1 MTIDMNKYEKHPVE
15 RASIF
20 SRLFFI
26 WTYPI
31 LWKGWNKKLKVDDYT
46 KIPSHMKTETLAEK
60 FSNKQKNTDALLKLA
75 DLNLT
80 DNTYKPLRPSQIL
93 KSKKLVSSV
102 VRVLKEEYI
111 NPFDA
116 DLDKDALLNFS
127 SGRPIPDDASSEI
140 LRIREIGE
148 EQYDDFVKYRITSKD
163 IGLHEPISRNKV
175 KLFGN
180 FNRKIVIKKS
190 SKEKSIESNRNIL
203 GTLLAISARNERAV
217 NFKTALCYPL
227 CPIPLS
233 LANPDGSRK
242 ATAKSK
248 LQSIVLKYSKEPV
261 QHPRESLPQ
270 KSQVSTFIVDLMAS
284 ICTIKELPDTYEDF
298 TWKFLKSMPSGYN
311 RIDIVA
317 DTYQDNSIKSG
328 ERDKRGSSEKIMIQS
343 ATSKAPRKFGD
354 FLKNGENKRRLIS
367 LMKEVIV
374 TNRLRVLNM
383 LRCTEMYISTEN
395 NCTKLTLSSA
405 TEEIQLSSNQEEVDT
420 KILLHCQHA
429 LERYPQKTVIVRSH
443 SADIDILVILLVKS
457 ECQQIYL
464 DSGTGLHRKGMRLS
478 DIQMSTERK
487 RCLIGF
493 HAFTGNDY
501 NSSFFRKGKA
511 ACWKVLEKDE
521 KFVSTFT
528 ALGSDWNLA
537 ETVIEDLE
545 EFVCLLYGRRQKEH
559 GWTINNCIRWIE
571 KAFPDELEDLLLTE
585 ETETVYEDD
594 EEKCII
600 LHNGEIDR
608 ENTFNIKINFEIGA
622 ITRISHQGF
631 MKTNTGK
638 IMNIMTNDIN
648 RFDMIYKTSQYCIS
662 ASHHKFITLKSIYI
676 QLTKKVMAATD
687 SRIKLI
693 HEIITSMKIIK
704 LYAWEDSFWKQLY
717 VKRNNKLLTSVSLK
731 PYISLKKNPS
741 CKFIHE
747 FKRLVSIAMYSGASK
762 IVFTNMSNIVIL
774 FAMIGFVYSNE
785 GVISVS
791 KVYLTITMFYSL
803 SFGIFRNIRFHFVI
817 KLYIF
822 CFNERYLNTIVCIFG
837 LGALDLVFYFI
848 HHYILMQLVCI
859 NHAIEALNKFF
870 CIQLKRINL
879 IWLTILTLS
888 FWTFTFLS
896 IEEYQTENGNTKD
909 EKIKK
914 KRNKE
919 TNLKPIISFKDVHSS
934 WGKDNENVV
943 KGISFE
949 LNPGDYLC
957 VIGEVGSGKTSLLK
971 TVLKEMVINRGI
983 IKVSG
988 KIAYACQQSW
998 IFADTLKNNIIFG
1011 SKYDKEKYQNV
1022 INSCCLRKDMND
1034 MPNGDETLVGE
1045 RGIRLSGGQ
1054 RARISLARALYY
1066 DADIYLLDD
1075 PLSAVDAEVGNSL
1088 YSQCIQGYLSN
1099 KIRILVTHQ
1108 VNYLRNAPKILLL
1121 RKNKRPIIGT
1131 YDMLLEECPE
1141 LTTFFTDTSEE
1152 NNISKE
1158 LTDNEQVQ
1166 MNDEEKDELANL
1178 DNVENATSKSIPLKV
1193 YKEFFKAAGYP
1204 LLIIPT
1210 SLLLNFIYVSLV
1222 IGFDYWI
1229 KTWTDVEE
1237 KRNILAVSGKNVT
1250 DAVVNDFSSFIS
1262 SLVQDTKYNIIVLA
1276 IITV

>member
-648 RFDMIYKTSQYCIS
+648 RFDMEFRFINFVVTAPLQCIIVS
-662 ASHHKFITLKSIYI
+662 VILWANVGPLPVIGILCLLITIPIQILFGKGLFKFR
-676 QLTKKVMAATD
+676 KKVMAATD

-717 VKRNNKLLTSVSLK
+717 VKRK
-731 PYISLKKNPS
+731 
-741 CKFIHE
+741 HE

-791 KVYLTITMFYSL
+791 KVYLTITMFYS
-803 SFGIFRNIRFHFVI
+803 
-817 KLYIF
+817 
-822 CFNERYLNTIVCIFG
+822 
-837 LGALDLVFYFI
+837 
-848 HHYILMQLVCI
+848 
-859 NHAIEALNKFF
+859 
-870 CIQLKRINL
+870 
-879 IWLTILTLS
+879 
-888 FWTFTFLS
+888 TFLS

>member
-1 MTIDMNKYEKHPVE
+1 MYTSTTRYDFYYILSNDWCLLE
-15 RASIF
+15 
-20 SRLFFI
+20 

-648 RFDMIYKTSQYCIS
+648 RFDMEFRFINFVVTAPLQCIIVS
-662 ASHHKFITLKSIYI
+662 VILWANVGPLPVIGILCLLITIPIQILFGKGLFKFR
-676 QLTKKVMAATD
+676 KKVMAATD

-717 VKRNNKLLTSVSLK
+717 VKRK
-731 PYISLKKNPS
+731 
-741 CKFIHE
+741 HE

-791 KVYLTITMFYSL
+791 KVYLTITMFYS
-803 SFGIFRNIRFHFVI
+803 
-817 KLYIF
+817 
-822 CFNERYLNTIVCIFG
+822 
-837 LGALDLVFYFI
+837 
-848 HHYILMQLVCI
+848 
-859 NHAIEALNKFF
+859 
-870 CIQLKRINL
+870 
-879 IWLTILTLS
+879 
-888 FWTFTFLS
+888 TFLS